1 MNDGNKIYFKGES
14 YGGEPE
20 EVKYFAVEGDPSFE
34 EGETEYELTKEEV
47 TPLSGDSY
55 LRVNIPMGTVVDT
68 ATVSGEEIETHIK
81 QISHETEIE
90 ANIGSRMKFGAIPQ
104 EGIIAGG
111 LRIAKGGTNGV
122 FGTTNAASE
131 EAKANLENYIYSD
144 IPQSD
149 KIWWFAFSSTGALN
163 LTDETCERIV
173 NCIPGEAKINA
184 SLSVSYILDSSSRLK
199 VKRPMN
205 HSSTRVSGIWC
216 PKFNCIPI
224 QNVPQLT
231 TLPTPGPSYLNQIC
245 QFIGN
250 TSTVASNP
258 IPGHFYKC
266 KYNEEDP
273 ENPYYYW
280 ELDNTYEGQ
289 YEIAWSSSQDGYTNY
304 YPINYGYIFLLQKY
318 FTSETTG
325 KSYCLCSTYI
335 VNRYD
340 DSGTI
345 MKFATGVST
354 TDSSRKYLW
363 ILIEMSEAEAR
374 YNYGVEDV
382 YHQMNYE
389 DWRQLEGEEI
399 VETPE
404 EEEENSSNEEDS
416 NQNRSINDAPPVD
429 GGNNEENDAPP
440 ADEENDDNS
449 R

>member
-47 TPLSGDSY
+47 TPVSGDSY

-111 LRIAKGGTNGV
+111 LRIAKSGTDGV

-144 IPQSD
+144 IPQSN
-149 KIWWFAFSSTGALN
+149 KIWWFIYNSLNSTN
-163 LTDETCERIV
+163 MSDSTCEALI
-173 NCIPGEAKINA
+173 NSISGYAKVNA
-184 SLSVSYILDSSSRLK
+184 SLSVSYILDSSSNLK
-199 VKRPMN
+199 IKRAQMY
-205 HSSTRVSGIWC
+205 STGISQCFC
-216 PKFNCIPI
+216 PRFNCIPI
-224 QNVPQLT
+224 ENVPQLT
-231 TLPTPGPSYLNQIC
+231 TLPTNDPSYLNQIC
-245 QFIGN
+245 QFIGE
-250 TSTVASNP
+250 STQTDAPVR
-258 IPGHFYKC
+258 GQFYKC

-289 YEIAWSSSQDGYTNY
+289 YEIAWSSNQDGYSNY
-304 YPINYGYIFLLQKY
+304 YPINYGYIFLLRKY

-325 KSYCLCSTYI
+325 KSYCLCPVYI
-335 VNRYD
+335 INRYD
-340 DSGTI
+340 QSGTI
-345 MKFATGVST
+345 MKYASGAQVVST
-354 TDSSRKYLW
+354 TSRYLW
-363 ILIEMSEAEAR
+363 ALIEMSEAEAR

-382 YHQMNYE
+382 YHQMSYE

-404 EEEENSSNEEDS
+404 EEEEENSNNEEDP
-416 NQNRSINDAPPVD
+416 NQNRNINDAPPVD
-429 GGNNEENDAPP
+429 EENGEGNDVPP
-440 ADEENDDNS
+440 EENDDNS